1 MKVSDP
7 GLSDGNSLYF
17 LISSLGE
24 WFLEPPSLPSPP
36 SQSFFNAKKNK
47 NAKITI
53 VLNSLSRPKRIDVF
67 RHFS

>member
-53 VLNSLSRPKRIDVF
+53 VLSS
-67 RHFS
+67 